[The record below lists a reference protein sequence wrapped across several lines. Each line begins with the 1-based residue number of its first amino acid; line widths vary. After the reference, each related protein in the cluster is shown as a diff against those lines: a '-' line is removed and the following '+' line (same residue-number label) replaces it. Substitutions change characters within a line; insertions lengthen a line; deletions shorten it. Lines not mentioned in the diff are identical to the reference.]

1 MCDRCSH
8 SHFHAPRLNNS
19 PRADNPCTLDHLR
32 GTAEPGKFRLLPS
45 VGFCATAAP
54 VAPGRSRNL
63 VSTQPNTRLFFFFS
77 FFPRVFSLFFCWR
90 RGLLLCQPASQP
102 ASAGIT
108 QQLHINGSRPE
119 PRCSAADFPS
129 SGTSAGVFGV
139 QEWRRPPS
147 VAMSSQRR
155 HHMRRQLQHQAGKAG
170 IC

>member
-1 MCDRCSH
+1 MCDRCSR

-19 PRADNPCTLDHLR
+19 PGADNPCTLDHLR

-45 VGFCATAAP
+45 VGFCATGALPEPRIYSAEH
-54 VAPGRSRNL
+54 ASF
-63 VSTQPNTRLFFFFS
+63 LFFS
-77 FFPRVFSLFFCWR
+77 LFPRVFSLFFV
-90 RGLLLCQPASQP
+90 GGEAFSSSSSASQP

-119 PRCSAADFPS
+119 PRCSAADLPS
-129 SGTSAGVFGV
+129 SGTSAAVFGV